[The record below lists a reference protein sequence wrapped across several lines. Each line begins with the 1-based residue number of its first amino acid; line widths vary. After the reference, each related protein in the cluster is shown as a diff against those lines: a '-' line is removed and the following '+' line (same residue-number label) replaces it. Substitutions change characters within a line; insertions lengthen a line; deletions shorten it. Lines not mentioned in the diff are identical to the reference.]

1 VRTRAHSHPRAP
13 SRQRPTGQ
21 RVSVVSTASF
31 VNPETGV
38 RTYGASASK
47 AYKERPN
54 GTFTAA
60 VNEGESYVF
69 QNGAWQDWSDFLD
82 KADTG
87 EFVVDNF
94 SIKLYATPGDPD
106 SVEEGQGILRLYNP
120 NSGEHFYTS
129 SAEERDQLVD
139 LGWKD
144 EGVGWH
150 SAGDVPM
157 LRQYNPNAASG
168 SHNFMTSEVENDA
181 LVRLGWHFEGIG
193 WMAVMA
199 G

>member
-21 RVSVVSTASF
+21 RVSVVSTASS
-31 VNPETGV
+31 VNPETGI

-47 AYKERPN
+47 VYKERPN
-54 GTFTAA
+54 GTFTAV
-60 VNEGESYVF
+60 VNESESYVF

-106 SVEEGQGILRLYNP
+106 PVEEGQEILRLYNP
-120 NSGEHFYTS
+120 YSGEHFYTS
-129 SAEERDQLVD
+129 STVERDHLVD
-139 LGWKD
+139 LGWNY
-144 EGVGWH
+144 EGVGWN
-150 SAGDVPM
+150 SGGSVPV
-157 LRQYNPNAASG
+157 LRQYNPYATTG
-168 SHNFMTSEVENDA
+168 SHNFTTSEVENDA
-181 LVRLGWHFEGIG
+181 LVRLGWHSEGIG

>member
-1 VRTRAHSHPRAP
+1 M
-13 SRQRPTGQ
+13 
-21 RVSVVSTASF
+21 STASS

-69 QNGAWQDWSDFLD
+69 QNGAWQEWSDFLD

-94 SIKLYATPGDPD
+94 SIKLYATPPGDP
-106 SVEEGQGILRLYNP
+106 VYRLYNP
-120 NSGEHFYTS
+120 YGGDHHYTLS
-129 SAEERDQLVD
+129 PVERDALVAV
-139 LGWKD
+139 GWNY

-150 SAGDVPM
+150 SAGDVPV
-157 LRQYNPNAASG
+157 LRQYNPYATTG
-168 SHNFMTSEVENDA
+168 SHNFTTSEVENDA
-181 LVRLGWHFEGIG
+181 LVRLGCHSEGIG